1 MRFSALEQMRRYGV
15 LQEDITTA
23 LKFSQRLAEFDT
35 AIFPDDPCALQM
47 TRNGGLTGCAQYVT
61 MPGNGEMYV
70 LYVEHVT
77 ERLRAQAACLIAEH
91 AHQATVDEEE
101 AFRFITDAIALHEVR
116 HRLQEH
122 RGASLKLWRP
132 YDLLA
137 DDARSV
143 MNMLANL
150 DPERRTEREVDA
162 LVVEYLYVWDRITGR
177 DDPAEA
183 IRREPR

>member
-15 LQEDITTA
+15 LREDITTA

-77 ERLRAQAACLIAEH
+77 ERLRAQAARLIAEH
-91 AHQATVDEEE
+91 AHQATVGEDE
-101 AFRFITDAIALHEVR
+101 AFRLITDAIALHEVR

-122 RGASLKLWRP
+122 RGPSLERWVP
-132 YDLLA
+132 FDLDAKDELA
-137 DDARSV
+137 V
-143 MNMLANL
+143 MAMLTNL
-150 DPERRTEREVDA
+150 APEKRTPREVDA
-162 LVVEYLYVWDRITGR
+162 LIVEFLYVTARLSGH
-177 DDPAEA
+177 DDFAEA
-183 IRREPR
+183 VRREPR